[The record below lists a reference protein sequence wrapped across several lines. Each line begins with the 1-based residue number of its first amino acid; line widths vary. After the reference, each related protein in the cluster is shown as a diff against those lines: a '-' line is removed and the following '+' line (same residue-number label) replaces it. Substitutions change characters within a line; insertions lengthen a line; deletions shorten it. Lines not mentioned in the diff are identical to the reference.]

1 MKETSTAGWR
11 PSAWLWGILAGTALQ
26 LHQASLW
33 PGTYYA
39 ACALLGVVATLLLA
53 RWRRPARWPDRALCC
68 LAAAA
73 LALGLAGL
81 RAANQASTALIPA
94 LEGVDLQV
102 EGVVVAMP
110 LPVAG
115 GQRFRLKIERAWR
128 DGEPV
133 AVPPLMDLAWYRAD
147 HRAFARVPA
156 EPRVSV
162 DDALPLLQAGQRW
175 RLPLR
180 LRAPHGSLNPHGF
193 DYEMWMWE
201 LGVQATGYVRHGQ
214 PQAPALLASQQ
225 GYAVERLRQQVR
237 DAMVQQLAPAGRPQ
251 AAEWAGIAGV
261 LVALVT
267 GEQRAI
273 DREDWRVFRIT
284 GVAHLMAIS
293 GLHITLFAW
302 VSAAMI
308 RIAWRRSPAL
318 CLLLPAPHVALW
330 GGVVCA
336 GLYAVFSGWGI
347 PAQRTVLM
355 LVVVAALASTGR
367 QWPWYMRWLLACV
380 CVVLAQPMALLQ
392 AGFWLSFLA
401 VGILFA
407 SDRGPDRHSPAL
419 PQASPAARG
428 LRGALA
434 AALQLL
440 REQWVVTLA
449 ITPLSLLLFG
459 QVSVVGF
466 LANLLAIPWVTWVVT
481 PLALLGAVLPPLW
494 DAAAW
499 ALRPLM
505 AVLQWL
511 ATWPHAALWLAAAPA
526 WAGLAAVVGGVW
538 LVLPWPWRLRLLGLP
553 CLLPALL
560 WQPLR
565 PAHGQFELWALDVG
579 QGQAVLVQ
587 TARHSL
593 LYDAGPLYG
602 PGSNA
607 GDRVVVPAMRAMGVH
622 GLNSGRLDL
631 LVLSHGHV
639 DHTGGAEAVVEQL
652 RPVAVMGSLLPH
664 ERQRLG
670 IAAAPWQD
678 CAAGQA
684 WTWDGVQFSVL
695 FPGEQELGTAD
706 SPIPRQSSGNPMSC
720 VLRIEAA
727 ARGGYAAAA
736 LLPGDIE
743 RAQEAALVQRH
754 ADAPAALRADLML
767 APHHGSNTSS
777 TQPLLAAVRPR
788 WVVAQTGYRNRF
800 RHPAAAVQQRYQ
812 EMRIGLRNTVH
823 CGAAHWQSDQPE
835 VLVCERQKRPRYWRH
850 EAVEVGQT
858 RRTLDINKT
867 NQPLIL
873 DEG

>member
-1 MKETSTAGWR
+1 MKETSTVGWR

-33 PGTYYA
+33 PGAYYA
-39 ACALLGVVATLLLA
+39 ACALLGAVATLLLA
-53 RWRRPARWPDRALCC
+53 HWRRPARWPDRALCC
-68 LAAAA
+68 LAGAA

-81 RAANQASTALIPA
+81 RAANQASTALSPA

-115 GQRFRLKIERAWR
+115 GQRFRLKTERAWR

-133 AVPPLMDLAWYRAD
+133 KVPPLMDLAWYRAD
-147 HRAFARVPA
+147 HRAFARVAPPLPA
-156 EPRVSV
+156 AV
-162 DDALPLLQAGQRW
+162 DDALPLLEAGQRW

-201 LGVQATGYVRHGQ
+201 QGVQATGYVRHGQ
-214 PQAPALLASQQ
+214 TQAPALLASQQ
-225 GYAVERLRQQVR
+225 GHAVERLRQQVR
-237 DAMVQQLAPAGRPQ
+237 DAMVQQLAPAGQRQ
-251 AAEWAGIAGV
+251 AAEWARIAGV

-273 DREDWRVFRIT
+273 EREDWRVFRIT

-318 CLLLPAPHVALW
+318 CLRLPAPYVALW
-330 GGVVCA
+330 GGVLCA

-407 SDRGPDRHSPAL
+407 SDRGLDRRRPAL

-505 AVLQWL
+505 AILQWL

-526 WAGLAAVVGGVW
+526 WAGWAAVVGGVW

-553 CLLPALL
+553 CLLPALF

-565 PAHGQFELWALDVG
+565 PAHGQFEMLALDVG
-579 QGQAVLVQ
+579 QGQAV
-587 TARHSL
+587 
-593 LYDAGPLYG
+593 AG
-602 PGSNA
+602 A
-607 GDRVVVPAMRAMGVH
+607 DR
-622 GLNSGRLDL
+622 
-631 LVLSHGHV
+631 
-639 DHTGGAEAVVEQL
+639 
-652 RPVAVMGSLLPH
+652 
-664 ERQRLG
+664 
-670 IAAAPWQD
+670 AA
-678 CAAGQA
+678 
-684 WTWDGVQFSVL
+684 
-695 FPGEQELGTAD
+695 
-706 SPIPRQSSGNPMSC
+706 
-720 VLRIEAA
+720 
-727 ARGGYAAAA
+727 
-736 LLPGDIE
+736 
-743 RAQEAALVQRH
+743 
-754 ADAPAALRADLML
+754 
-767 APHHGSNTSS
+767 
-777 TQPLLAAVRPR
+777 
-788 WVVAQTGYRNRF
+788 
-800 RHPAAAVQQRYQ
+800 
-812 EMRIGLRNTVH
+812 
-823 CGAAHWQSDQPE
+823 
-835 VLVCERQKRPRYWRH
+835 
-850 EAVEVGQT
+850 
-858 RRTLDINKT
+858 
-867 NQPLIL
+867 
-873 DEG
+873 